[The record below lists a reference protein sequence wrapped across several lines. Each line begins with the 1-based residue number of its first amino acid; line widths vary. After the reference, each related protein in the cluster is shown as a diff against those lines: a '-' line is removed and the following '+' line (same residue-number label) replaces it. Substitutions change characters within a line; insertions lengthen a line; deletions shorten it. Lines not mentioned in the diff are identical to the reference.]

1 MTGLE
6 PATFAVARIVYRGT
20 DIEHFLSD
28 LSETMAC
35 MPEKPK
41 STHTADALEKMRQV
55 EEMQRH
61 RDVQHLIK
69 SASGWMGEAMNAWSD
84 DDYGKVALLAPL
96 AVEHLGKAVLWKT
109 NPVLV
114 VPLSQE
120 AEASLV
126 KLATTPSLTDP
137 KLRTVGL
144 KLLLNRIE
152 AVTGALPLN
161 NSRRNRMVEVRNG
174 AMHIASSE
182 TSRHILTDS
191 LTLCN
196 LFLEQLESAP
206 ELFYGDHRWN
216 VKDLVAQGRSD
227 VQHRVAQK
235 LARARRHLTLLE
247 ERLGETLFQETT
259 ERLQDD
265 AAYDLDDGGWAVDW
279 ACPECGSHGRITGPI
294 DLSQAINYDC
304 DPDGPDDPHT
314 GDWEVTISPT
324 SFSCNVCRLTLAG
337 ADELLAGGLPA
348 YATSISTDDLGPDFD
363 PAREAERLYGIND

>member
-1 MTGLE
+1 
-6 PATFAVARIVYRGT
+6 
-20 DIEHFLSD
+20 
-28 LSETMAC
+28 
-35 MPEKPK
+35 MPDKPK
-41 STHTADALEKMRQV
+41 FTRPRQV
-55 EEMQRH
+55 AEVQRQ
-61 RDVQHLIK
+61 RDVQHLIT
-69 SASGWMGEAMNAWSD
+69 SASGWMGEAMNAWSED
-84 DDYGKVALLAPL
+84 DFGKVALLAPL

-126 KLATTPSLTDP
+126 KLANAPSLTDA

-182 TSRHILTDS
+182 TSRHILTDC

-196 LFLEQLESAP
+196 VFLEHLGSAP
-206 ELFYGDHRWN
+206 EPFYGDHKWN

-247 ERLGETLFQETT
+247 DRLGETLFQETT
-259 ERLQDD
+259 DRLQED
-265 AAYDLDDGGWAVDW
+265 AAYTLDDEQGWAVDW
-279 ACPECGSHGRITGPI
+279 TCPECGSRGRITGPI
-294 DLSQAINYDC
+294 DLSQAIAYDW
-304 DPDGPDDPHT
+304 DPDGPEDPYT
-314 GDWEVTISPT
+314 GEWEVTMSPF

-337 ADELLAGGLPA
+337 TDELLAAGLPA
-348 YATSISTDDLGPDFD
+348 HATSISPDDLGPDFD
-363 PAREAERLYGIND
+363 PARMAERLYGIND